1 MHLSGLSLL
10 KFYGFFFFFF
20 GGFLFLGF
28 FSWLTFSQFKNEYGE
43 FLLRHSGNKFNYYL

>member
-10 KFYGFFFFFF
+10 KFYRVFFFF